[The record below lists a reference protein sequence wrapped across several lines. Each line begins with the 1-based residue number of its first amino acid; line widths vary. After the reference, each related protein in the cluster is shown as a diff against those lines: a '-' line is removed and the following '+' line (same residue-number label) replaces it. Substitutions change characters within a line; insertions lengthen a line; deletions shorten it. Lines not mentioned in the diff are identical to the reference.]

1 MADLKISKQDLHS
14 LMPNVADEH
23 LEDNFARSA
32 WSVICEPGDGFA
44 GFLISKMGATA
55 ALEAEIEGISTK
67 QLKSKL
73 FSLGFDSVE
82 LDSFGVFEKL
92 HAEARER
99 WRPRLQL
106 EMIRT
111 ALFKINKVGGF
122 VLTPAEP
129 DWPQQLVDLGQHA
142 PFALWVRGNG
152 SALRQLGQSISI
164 VGSRGATSYGEF
176 ATDSMVSA
184 VVPKGYS
191 IVSGGAY
198 GIDGIAHR
206 STLALRGNTV
216 AVMAGGLDK
225 FYPSGNSE
233 MLRRISQTGAVI
245 SEVPPGTV
253 PSKWRFLQRN
263 RLISALSQSTLVV
276 EANWRS
282 GALNTVSHSERLE
295 RPVYAVPGPITSP
308 KSAGTNKL
316 IAENRAQLVIDG
328 NDLLEQ
334 LGETIRVTSQLE
346 LDGLGALEKR
356 VLDAIGFDV
365 LEIAEICSSAGLT
378 RDEARFG
385 LSSLELDGLVLR
397 RDNTWTKSQTTV

>member
-1 MADLKISKQDLHS
+1 MADLKISKQDLRS

-55 ALEAEIEGISTK
+55 ALEAEIQGISTK

-129 DWPQQLVDLGQHA
+129 DWPQQLEDLGQHA
-142 PFALWVRGNG
+142 PFALWVRGSG

-176 ATDSMVSA
+176 ATNAMVSA
-184 VVPKGYS
+184 LVPKGYS

-253 PSKWRFLQRN
+253 PSKWRFL
-263 RLISALSQSTLVV
+263 
-276 EANWRS
+276 
-282 GALNTVSHSERLE
+282 
-295 RPVYAVPGPITSP
+295 
-308 KSAGTNKL
+308 
-316 IAENRAQLVIDG
+316 
-328 NDLLEQ
+328 
-334 LGETIRVTSQLE
+334 
-346 LDGLGALEKR
+346 
-356 VLDAIGFDV
+356 
-365 LEIAEICSSAGLT
+365 
-378 RDEARFG
+378 
-385 LSSLELDGLVLR
+385 
-397 RDNTWTKSQTTV
+397 

>member
-55 ALEAEIEGISTK
+55 ALEAEIQGISTK

-129 DWPQQLVDLGQHA
+129 DWPQQLEDLGQHA
-142 PFALWVRGNG
+142 PFALWVRGSG

-176 ATDSMVSA
+176 ATNAMVSA
-184 VVPKGYS
+184 LVPKGYS

-385 LSSLELDGLVLR
+385 LSSLELEGLVLR

>member
-1 MADLKISKQDLHS
+1 MADLKISKQDLRS

-129 DWPQQLVDLGQHA
+129 DWPQQLEDLGQHA
-142 PFALWVRGNG
+142 PFALWVRGSG

-176 ATDSMVSA
+176 ATNAMVSA
-184 VVPKGYS
+184 LVPKGYS

-334 LGETIRVTSQLE
+334 LGR
-346 LDGLGALEKR
+346 
-356 VLDAIGFDV
+356 
-365 LEIAEICSSAGLT
+365 
-378 RDEARFG
+378 RFA
-385 LSSLELDGLVLR
+385 
-397 RDNTWTKSQTTV
+397 

>member
-129 DWPQQLVDLGQHA
+129 DWPQQLEDLGQHA
-142 PFALWVRGNG
+142 PFALWVRGSG
-152 SALRQLGQSISI
+152 SALRQLDQSISI

-176 ATDSMVSA
+176 ATNAMVSA
-184 VVPKGYS
+184 LVPKGYS

-385 LSSLELDGLVLR
+385 LSSLELEGLVLR